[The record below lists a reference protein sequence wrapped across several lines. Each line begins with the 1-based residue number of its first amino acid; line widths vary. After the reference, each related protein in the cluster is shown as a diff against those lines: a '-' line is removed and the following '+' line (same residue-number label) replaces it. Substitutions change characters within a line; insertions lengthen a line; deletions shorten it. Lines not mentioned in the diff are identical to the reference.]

1 MKKCTKC
8 QANIT
13 SPPHA
18 NNVKYCTAC
27 RGQAYRYTEYRTA
40 WQVSKRA
47 KQATMPQADKM
58 QCYMCNLY
66 YKKVISHA
74 WQVHGVHEREYK
86 DALGLDHQKGLI
98 PEEAKEVLRKH
109 IKDNYAV
116 VVAKNLLKDGV
127 KTRYKPQDK
136 RAGKYKRSEQ
146 TLKRLKKLI

>member
-8 QANIT
+8 KAPIVR
-13 SPPHA
+13 SPHA

-27 RGQAYRYTEYRTA
+27 RVQAYKYTEYRTA
-40 WQVSKRA
+40 WQATARA
-47 KQATMPQADKM
+47 KQATRPQADKM
-58 QCYMCNLY
+58 QCYICNLY

-86 DALGLDHQKGLI
+86 DALGLDHQS
-98 PEEAKEVLRKH
+98 
-109 IKDNYAV
+109 
-116 VVAKNLLKDGV
+116 GV

-146 TLKRLKKLI
+146 TLRRLQKL